1 LFSRLLQ
8 NSAPCID
15 ADRLLFN
22 HGRRLDRFLAPT
34 LSIAGNREKDFAM
47 ATNKPVAD
55 SARKGTLRK
64 RSFAPRSWAN
74 PPGPSETREPASSWA
89 RRGARAAA
97 DIAGR
102 QRQIAF
108 IYGLSRVGAPRRSG
122 RWTCQPAR
130 VPTGF
135 RPPPTIKDHHHR
147 RARCS
152 LAPKQGHR
160 FLYGLA

>member
-64 RSFAPRSWAN
+64 RSFAPGHGRTHLDQARQGN
-74 PPGPSETREPASSWA
+74 RLVHGPEEAPA
-89 RRGARAAA
+89 RRRISPAAKDKLLLYTDYLA
-97 DIAGR
+97 SGHLAVPDAG
-102 QRQIAF
+102 
-108 IYGLSRVGAPRRSG
+108 
-122 RWTCQPAR
+122 PANLLASQQD
-130 VPTGF
+130 F
-135 RPPPTIKDHHHR
+135 AHHR
-147 RARCS
+147 RLKIIITGAQAKTR
-152 LAPKQGHR
+152 P
-160 FLYGLA
+160 